1 MTRDDIISLSTLDL
15 SDPLDAKIQELVLTV
30 YDRGKADGA
39 AGTMKMADVTLHTAE
54 ATLEAYERG
63 KADGEREAL
72 QWAANVCDE
81 YARMCRNMGR
91 DYEIAD
97 NLATH
102 IRALKT
108 P

>member
-15 SDPLDAKIQELVLTV
+15 SDPLDAKIQQLVLTV
-30 YDRGKADGA
+30 YD
-39 AGTMKMADVTLHTAE
+39 
-54 ATLEAYERG
+54 RG

-72 QWAANVCDE
+72 QWAAKLCDE
-81 YARMCRNMGR
+81 YARMCRDMGR
-91 DYEIAD
+91 DHEIAD
-97 NLATH
+97 NLALH